1 MHGSHV
7 CPYATLNT
15 DPVIA
20 MLKRSSS
27 GILSKNPTRPGCA
40 IHIVQPSKAWTRG
53 IGFFLSVILLLS
65 STGWTGSSSSYPP
78 HLTTPSEEI
87 QPPRNLSATI
97 LFVRG
102 GPGTGGFLEGGS
114 DDQLSSIFD
123 ESTANGNH
131 GWATLADVLENL
143 GFTLEEMR
151 EEPVVDGVPTP
162 IPFDQMDLSVYT
174 TIVLGSNN
182 AEYTVAQIDA
192 IEDYVRSG
200 GSVLFISDANFGQ
213 DWPDAPFSDQ
223 AFLDRFGLIM
233 NQDQGTYAITDDE
246 YRNTPHPILDGVSA
260 FDGEGVSPVTVGDVP
275 SDVRVEILAGAEGN
289 VRRNDSE
296 SGRGSSTAAT
306 ADDAALLYG
315 SAGSGRFAV
324 HFDRNTFFNEN
335 GAGTDIT
342 RLDNQVFAENLF
354 RWLDGQTPLPVDV
367 TQFRGV
373 FDGDDVVLSWA
384 SINEVDLSGYSIN
397 RRGAYGRFKAIG
409 FTPAR
414 PGSESV
420 KRYQWID
427 PVPERANEPLEYRL
441 RSIDIDG
448 TERVVGTLRMRTNH
462 TTTGIEVLSPSPL
475 VATANIEIHVERTAD
490 VDLAVYDILG
500 RRVVSLYRG
509 EIVSGTHSLSFS
521 TNRLSPGRYFVR
533 LRSEGQVTTH
543 AVSIVR

>member
-1 MHGSHV
+1 MTKLTAV
-7 CPYATLNT
+7 FA
-15 DPVIA
+15 IA
-20 MLKRSSS
+20 
-27 GILSKNPTRPGCA
+27 
-40 IHIVQPSKAWTRG
+40 
-53 IGFFLSVILLLS
+53 LLLVLQGCNTS
-65 STGWTGSSSSYPP
+65 VDGDSLPEDRPAISDSVS
-78 HLTTPSEEI
+78 
-87 QPPRNLSATI
+87 TI

-102 GPGTGGFLEGGS
+102 GPGTGGFFEGGS

-123 ESTANGNH
+123 TSTANGNH
-131 GWATLADVLENL
+131 GWATLASVLEGL
-143 GFTLEEMR
+143 GFTLEERR

-162 IPFDQMDLSVYT
+162 IPFDQMDLSPYAI
-174 TIVLGSNN
+174 IVLASNN
-182 AEYTVAQIDA
+182 AAYTTSQVDA
-192 IEDYVRSG
+192 IEGFIRSG
-200 GSVLFISDANFGQ
+200 GGVLFISDANFGQ
-213 DWPDAPFSDQ
+213 DWPDAPTSDQ

-233 NQDQGTYAITDDE
+233 NQDQGTYAISEDE
-246 YRNTPHPILDGVSA
+246 YRNTPHPILNGVSA

-275 SDVRVEILAGAEGN
+275 SDVSVEILAGAEGN